1 MCTYHLVSYLGVVL
15 WLFFIPFFFFC
26 SFVIWSLFLVLCLG
40 SFFFFVCVSIIDFWF
55 MVNCATY
62 FHKKYRK
69 RQKYNK
75 KLTTVSLFKANQG
88 KNLNIPLQVL
98 SNIYI
103 SVIKMFICI
112 VSFLLLTLIYYHKL
126 TNIFFFTG
134 YINIHLLLH

>member
-1 MCTYHLVSYLGVVL
+1 MHLPFVM
-15 WLFFIPFFFFC
+15 LFGGCFVALFYSFFLLLLFC
-26 SFVIWSLFLVLCLG
+26 DIKSIFSIMFGLLFLFCMCIYYRVL
-40 SFFFFVCVSIIDFWF
+40 VYVYR
-55 MVNCATY
+55 ATY

-88 KNLNIPLQVL
+88 KNSNIPLQVL